1 MMKTWQMWLNAQSLL
16 KPIILYLLISVGI
29 VSFGVIVG
37 ASVVLF
43 PPLFGI
49 GLVALAVVILAWV
62 RPDAKWVPEKLLRQS
77 FYVFLVVELC
87 VPAFYA
93 AQLPGLPWISAR
105 RATQFVMV
113 ILFLLVV
120 SGSREAREKISMRL
134 RRDKALGICAIGF
147 LVSLFASVFTSVAPA
162 ESISGLSEVILHWYV
177 PFFVCILIIESEEQI
192 GYLFVLIA
200 FCSIFVSLM
209 GVAEFVLKHRFV
221 FDLFPRSMLNQ
232 MVADNPSFAKMLYAN
247 PYRNGLY
254 RASSIFTVPLGY
266 GEFCAM
272 AAPVG
277 LYLMVYGATW
287 RHRILGVGVAFLI
300 FVSFV
305 ISGARGGM
313 IAFLVSTPVLIG
325 LAVVRNS
332 RFYPK
337 SLLAPMGIFLLMMG
351 VVGMAGAVEFVG
363 RIHNT
368 VLGGADTQSSSE
380 DRIAEWNLAKP
391 RILANP
397 VTGHGLN
404 MGADVVGFV
413 TPGGFSTLDS
423 YVITLLVECGVPGF
437 LTFFGMIAFGMGKGA
452 QKYLLDQTIASA
464 LGGAMFCAVLAYGIN
479 RTVLSQR
486 ENQSLFFVYV
496 AILILLTVRD
506 RQPPEAQKRAAAS
519 RSSASNARRQ
529 SEMME
534 RTEIPRS

>member
-1 MMKTWQMWLNAQSLL
+1 MMKTWQMWLNAQSLPKL
-16 KPIILYLLISVGI
+16 IILYLLISVGI
-29 VSFGVIVG
+29 VSFGLVVG
-37 ASVVLF
+37 VSVVLF

-49 GLVALAVVILAWV
+49 GLVSLAVVILAWV

-87 VPAFYA
+87 VPGFYA

-105 RATQFVMV
+105 RATQFVMI

-134 RRDKALGICAIGF
+134 WRDKALGICAIGF
-147 LVSLFASVFTSVAPA
+147 LVSLVASVFTSAAPA
-162 ESISGLSEVILHWYV
+162 ESISGLSDVILHWYV
-177 PFFVCILIIESEEQI
+177 PCFVCILIVDSEEQI

-221 FDLFPRSMLNQ
+221 FDLFPRAMLAQ

-254 RASSIFTVPLGY
+254 RASSIFTTALGY
-266 GEFCAM
+266 AEFCAM

-287 RHRILGVGVAFLI
+287 RHRILGVGVVFLVL
-300 FVSFV
+300 VSFV
-305 ISGARGGM
+305 VSGARGGM
-313 IAFLVSTPVLIG
+313 IAFLVSTPVLVG
-325 LAVVRNS
+325 LAVVRS
-332 RFYPK
+332 ARFRPK
-337 SLLAPMGIFLLMMG
+337 SLLAPLGVILLMMG
-351 VVGMAGAVEFVG
+351 VVGLAGAVEFVG
-363 RIHNT
+363 KVHNT
-368 VLGGADTQSSSE
+368 VLGGSDTQSSSE
-380 DRIAEWNLAKP
+380 DRIIEWRLAVPK
-391 RILANP
+391 IEANP

-404 MGADVVGFV
+404 MGADVVGFA
-413 TPGGFSTLDS
+413 TAGGFSTLDS
-423 YVITLLVECGVPGF
+423 YVISLLVECGVPGF

-452 QKYLLDQTIASA
+452 RKYLLDRTVAGA
-464 LGGAMFCAVLAYGIN
+464 LGGVMFCAVLAYGIN

-486 ENQSLFFVYV
+486 ENHSLFFVYV
-496 AILILLTVRD
+496 AILILLTVGD
-506 RQPPEAQKRAAAS
+506 RQPTEAQKRRLPNETSVDGKDA
-519 RSSASNARRQ
+519 NH
-529 SEMME
+529 
-534 RTEIPRS
+534 THG